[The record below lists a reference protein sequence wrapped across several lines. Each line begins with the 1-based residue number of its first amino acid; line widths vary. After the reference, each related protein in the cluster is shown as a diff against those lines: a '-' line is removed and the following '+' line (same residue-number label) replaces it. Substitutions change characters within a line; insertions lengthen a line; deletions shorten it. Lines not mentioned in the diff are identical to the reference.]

1 MPVLAKYLCKITNYY
16 GIIAKF
22 AAIFKIV
29 YNQTKQKTK
38 IMRQKK
44 MIIAA
49 HQGGRAAQEYGYK
62 RKGRIE
68 MRIKT

>member
-1 MPVLAKYLCKITNYY
+1 
-16 GIIAKF
+16 
-22 AAIFKIV
+22 
-29 YNQTKQKTK
+29 
-38 IMRQKK
+38 